1 MNEWSATSNE
11 FNEKLSIEYYAT
23 NKSNVVK
30 RNMHAGCN
38 PHTKWARSGE
48 QFAGFRNKFV
58 NLSLAFVPHSHG
70 YVNYVTYVAE
80 CRQWTV

>member
-11 FNEKLSIEYYAT
+11 INEQLSIEYFGN
-23 NKSNVVK
+23 NKCNVAK
-30 RNMHAGCN
+30 RNMYADCN
-38 PHTKWARSGE
+38 QLTKWARSSE

-58 NLSLAFVPHSHG
+58 NLSLTFVPHSHG